1 MRNVYN
7 SKRQEATGHR
17 RTGQEVYQVQRSSKM
32 NNAQLREFL
41 ELIAKLIESR
51 QADTKEAAEIV
62 RAAKP
67 KA

>member
-1 MRNVYN
+1 M
-7 SKRQEATGHR
+7 
-17 RTGQEVYQVQRSSKM
+17 QRSSKM

>member
-1 MRNVYN
+1 M
-7 SKRQEATGHR
+7 
-17 RTGQEVYQVQRSSKM
+17 QRSSKM

-41 ELIAKLIESR
+41 ELIAKLIESEKATTE
-51 QADTKEAAEIV
+51 QAAAIV